1 MAGARLLKPPTGLT
15 FLRLAAIISLPALA
29 CLVAYRHGS
38 QLGSGAAFAW
48 LQLYAGRAPQAA
60 WPALL
65 HGRVPKAG
73 PIELRRFHP
82 SLLGQ
87 CHDERKRWTAAAA
100 GRSNLTEAELPNL
113 DRSPCVE
120 CQVFVNHLYKILV
133 LRQPKAASRTLLHH
147 FGLCKWAGRVLHEET
162 GCLTKW
168 EDPALVPTS
177 AEVAARPTYLPL
189 RNLSQAQ
196 VADIWKEYFVVTHVR
211 DPFSRAVSQYR
222 HALYTNLAEPAE
234 CEALS
239 QEMDWNR
246 VCTSPLELPKLCAR
260 RPDCCLQK
268 LTDDVWWKLVHLAPQ
283 AACMTTPDGRMA
295 ADFVVRWDHMP
306 EDLSELTQQLNARP
320 GVPHLRLGQQVRQ
333 HNEGHRCQLQSTSG
347 PLHKAANHTYGVQ
360 SGGAWL
366 GLDPKEQY
374 CSMDEYYTGQHAHC
388 KAGIAAYFAE
398 DLRLLLGSSV
408 DDRQAT

>member
-48 LQLYAGRAPQAA
+48 LQLYAGA
-60 WPALL
+60 
-65 HGRVPKAG
+65 
-73 PIELRRFHP
+73 
-82 SLLGQ
+82 
-87 CHDERKRWTAAAA
+87 
-100 GRSNLTEAELPNL
+100 
-113 DRSPCVE
+113 PCVE

-306 EDLSELTQQLNARP
+306 EDLAELTQQLNARP
-320 GVPHLRLGQQVRQ
+320 GVPHLRLGQ
-333 HNEGHRCQLQSTSG
+333 
-347 PLHKAANHTYGVQ
+347 Q